1 MDILWRSLLTTCEY
15 DGYTELYE
23 TDARRPQN
31 AMALLNG
38 CRKWDKLSW
47 NVKVSIDDHHIFNFL
62 THFMTVFVFI
72 LDDLCCHCHM
82 CVLWARLAIKSKR
95 KTSRWPVIWM
105 IFTNAP
111 ITYAKLPSSHYR
123 RCFFLPLILLLNVSQ
138 VCCELENYNV

>member
-15 DGYTELYE
+15 DGYTKLYE
-23 TDARRPQN
+23 TDAQRPQN

-47 NVKVSIDDHHIFNFL
+47 NVKVSMDDHHIFNFL

-95 KTSRWPVIWM
+95 KLLDDQSSEWFSQTHRLLTQNYPLLIIDVA
-105 IFTNAP
+105 FFATNTP
-111 ITYAKLPSSHYR
+111 P
-123 RCFFLPLILLLNVSQ
+123 
-138 VCCELENYNV
+138 